1 VRLLVSVPLLSICK
15 AYAILTALPLLPP
28 PPSALVCLCLPWQW
42 NYDRSF
48 DDYVIADATDSGCVI
63 TVFVMHMHCSDE
75 RFAV

>member
-1 VRLLVSVPLLSICK
+1 MQYHNSYVPVLLAC
-15 AYAILTALPLLPP
+15 TN
-28 PPSALVCLCLPWQW
+28 QW